1 MKELDRIHDCVVQM
15 DEEGIILA
23 IDQAIDKGIT
33 TEDIFLKG
41 LSKGMSRVT
50 ELYEERKYYIPE
62 VIVCADTLKK
72 GIKHLKDKGG
82 VQSNNGI
89 KVLLAVVEGDHHEI
103 GKNIVKIMLEAANFQ
118 VIDLGL
124 NVKTKEIISQALTE
138 QVDIIG
144 LSTMMTTTMGAMATV
159 VNELKKLNPSHYKI
173 PKVVIGGGCI
183 NQNFADQIGCD
194 GYAKNA
200 MEGVKMMRKL
210 AGGDDN

>member
-15 DEEGIILA
+15 DEEGIIFA

-72 GIKHLKDKGG
+72 GIKHLKDQGG

-103 GKNIVKIMLEAANFQ
+103 GKNIVN
-118 VIDLGL
+118 LGL